1 MNCSPSTWLAVIDVR
16 RVMIKTHDGLH
27 PAYRVS
33 HFAREIFQL
42 LAQTQRGYVF
52 LFIPIG
58 STKKPAKGVFFQDQT
73 LKSVLKKDKKV
84 CLLPLRSEKG
94 NVKE

>member
-1 MNCSPSTWLAVIDVR
+1 MNCSPATWWAVIGVR

-33 HFAREIFQL
+33 HLAGKIFQL

-58 STKKPAKGVFFQDQT
+58 STKKPAEGAFFQDQT
-73 LKSVLKKDKKV
+73 LKSIFQKLYA
-84 CLLPLRSEKG
+84 LLSPRSEKG
-94 NVKE
+94 I